1 MLVCY
6 LGMLGGVCFVT
17 VFMRFCGSSMRFR
30 SLFMVS
36 GCFVVIVFRHYYCS
50 CSL

>member
-6 LGMLGGVCFVT
+6 LGMLGGVSFVA
-17 VFMRFCGSSMRFR
+17 VFMRFCGSSMRFS
-30 SLFMVS
+30 SLIVVS
-36 GCFVVIVFRHYYCS
+36 GGLVVIVFRHYGS